1 LSKEKTSPG
10 MQQYLDLKEQYQDA
24 FLLFRMGDFYEL
36 FYEDAVKAAQLLELT
51 LTSRNKMAENPIPMA
66 GVPHHAVQN
75 YIEILVDQGYKVAIA
90 EQMEDPSQTKGVV
103 KREVVQVITPG
114 TVLQGR
120 EIEAKENN
128 YLTAVVSFEDHFGFA
143 YTDLSTGELKSTFL
157 ASEDEVLNEAAAL
170 RTKEMVLGTTIP
182 ESLQE
187 NLSKRMQLVFS
198 EQFKADVDA
207 EITFLT
213 KDLKETDEIET
224 VQKLLTYLRI
234 TQKRGLGHLQKAIS
248 YKTEQFLKIDYSS
261 KVNLELTRSIRTGK
275 KHGTLLWLLDET
287 KTAMGGRMLK
297 QWLDRPL
304 INAAEITSRQDMV
317 ESLISN
323 FFERADLQES
333 LKGVYDLERLSAKV
347 SFGTINPRELLQLR
361 NSLNQVP
368 KIHFILDE
376 INIGEFDN
384 LLNRIAPDE
393 ELQELI
399 TEAIDEN
406 APLTLKEGGIIKEG
420 YNEQL
425 DRYRQAL
432 KNGSHWILELEQ
444 KERELTGIKTLRIDY
459 NRKDGYYFHITN
471 SNISA
476 VPNDRYFRKATL
488 KNAERYGT
496 EELEQMQSTILE
508 ATEKSVELEYE
519 LFLELREQVE
529 QHIEHL
535 QRLAKAISEIDVLQ
549 GFASIAERYHYVRPT
564 LQEHGQVVEIIDG
577 RHSVVEKVL
586 GAQEYIPN
594 SITMDT
600 KTSMLLI
607 TGPNMSGK
615 STYMR
620 QFALIVILA
629 QVGAFVPA
637 KRALLP
643 IFDQIFTRIG
653 ASDDLIAGQSTFM
666 VEMMEANQALSH
678 ASAQS
683 LILFDELGRGT
694 ATYDGMALAQA
705 IIEYIHKNIG
715 AKTLFSTHYHELTVL
730 EKELSGLQNIHVGA
744 VEQDGELIFLHKM
757 MDGPADKSYGI
768 HVAKI
773 AGLPKALLTRA
784 DKILTHLEANSTETM
799 TASETPT
806 LKFAEATQL
815 SLFDKKDDDVLEKLK
830 ASNVLAM
837 TPVEAM
843 NFLFELKQELEE

>member
-1 LSKEKTSPG
+1 LNKEKISPG
-10 MQQYLDLKEQYQDA
+10 MQQYLDLKKQYQDA

-36 FYEDAVKAAQLLELT
+36 FYEDAIKAAQLLELT
-51 LTSRNKMAENPIPMA
+51 LTSRNKNAENPIPMA

-75 YIEILVDQGYKVAIA
+75 YIETLVDQGYKVAIA
-90 EQMEDPSQTKGVV
+90 EQMEDPKQIKGVI

-114 TVLQGR
+114 TTLQGK
-120 EIEAKENN
+120 EVTAKENN
-128 YLTAVVSFEDHFGFA
+128 YLTAIVFFKDRFGFA
-143 YTDLSTGELKSTFL
+143 YTDLSTGELKSTVL
-157 ASEDEVLNEAAAL
+157 TNEDEVLNEAAAL
-170 RTKEMVLGTTIP
+170 RTKEMVLGTVIP
-182 ESLQE
+182 ENMQE
-187 NLSKRMQLVFS
+187 KLSKRLQIVFS
-198 EQFKADVDA
+198 EQFQAEVDA
-207 EITFLT
+207 EINFLT
-213 KDLKETDEIET
+213 QDLKGASEIET
-224 VQKLLTYLRI
+224 TKKLLTYLRV

-248 YKTEQFLKIDYSS
+248 YKAEQFLKIDYSS
-261 KVNLELTRSIRTGK
+261 KVNLELTRAIRTGK

-297 QWLDRPL
+297 QWLERPL
-304 INAAEITSRQDMV
+304 INAVEIASRQDMV

-347 SFGTINPRELLQLR
+347 SFGTINPKELLQLR

-384 LLNRIAPDE
+384 LLNQITPDE

-420 YNEQL
+420 YNAKL

-444 KERELTGIKTLRIDY
+444 KERKLTGIKTLRIDY
-459 NRKDGYYFHITN
+459 NRKDGYYFHVTN

-476 VPNDRYFRKATL
+476 VPTDRYFRKATL

-508 ATEKSVELEYE
+508 AKEKSVELEYE
-519 LFLELREQVE
+519 LFLELRRLVE

-535 QRLAKAISEIDVLQ
+535 QSLAKAISEVDVLQ
-549 GFASIAERYHYVRPT
+549 GFASIAEKHQYVRPK

-577 RHSVVEKVL
+577 RHPVVEKVL

-594 SITMDT
+594 SITMNT
-600 KTSMLLI
+600 ETSMFLI

-620 QFALIVILA
+620 QFALTVVLA
-629 QVGAFVPA
+629 QIGAFVPA
-637 KRALLP
+637 KNALLP

-666 VEMMEANQALSH
+666 VEMMEANQALRH

-705 IIEYIHKNIG
+705 IIEYIHKHIG

-730 EKELSGLQNIHVGA
+730 EEELSGLQNIHVGA

-773 AGLPKALLTRA
+773 AGLPKELLTRA
-784 DKILTHLEANSTETM
+784 DKILTHLETNGT
-799 TASETPT
+799 
-806 LKFAEATQL
+806 
-815 SLFDKKDDDVLEKLK
+815 
-830 ASNVLAM
+830 
-837 TPVEAM
+837 
-843 NFLFELKQELEE
+843 